1 MICFAGA
8 RRRQTAAIQC
18 ERSSGLSHATKLSG
32 RKQSIGTHDGGACH
46 ALYSPLRPHFQLP
59 PPQVDRIKRNFS
71 RYKIACPLAVIERG
85 LSVPQDKSHA
95 DCLSLLPTTGC
106 HLRIRDPF
114 KEEKTTKKKGAA
126 KKGKGKKK

>member
-1 MICFAGA
+1 MTEVPA
-8 RRRQTAAIQC
+8 
-18 ERSSGLSHATKLSG
+18 
-32 RKQSIGTHDGGACH
+32 H

-95 DCLSLLPTTGC
+95 DCLSLLPTTGS